1 MANIQEDDNFVIH
14 GLKSEIPLV
23 KLPVGKLI
31 QNELLN
37 VPAEAVALID
47 GFTQKQILYRE
58 LLQKSVD
65 LAEALR
71 RHGYEGQHNVFSI
84 SSENCLEFFIPV
96 FASYFNGTIMA
107 PLNHLYTEYELEY
120 VLKISYPKVIFCSED
135 TLDNFIILK
144 KKLGFIERIILLSRS
159 DETPASNEYETIDEF
174 SKNTLQGVNV
184 DPRTFSPTL
193 GDVNKM
199 VALIMCS
206 SGTTGLPKGVAIS
219 HLALCLR
226 LTHSRDPRYQN
237 TNSKFLLGI
246 MPFFHGYGMHV
257 TFSSLLNGH
266 TVICMRQFDGEVYL
280 RSIQDYKIDSIGIA
294 PPLALFFINSPL
306 VDQYDLSSLKDVFC
320 GAAPLGRDVEE
331 QLKKKLNIKSMRQG
345 YGLTEMTLA
354 VTVVTYG
361 DSRPGSS
368 GKVISF
374 LSGKVRDPETGRSL
388 GPNQVGELC
397 WKGPYQML
405 YYYNNP
411 EEEMPED
418 NTHVFHGGES
428 PIPLIRETIG
438 PQLKQIFQSLP
449 KDAIAMIDAFTHE
462 KLLYSELF
470 QKTVNLATA
479 LRHYGYDGQNNV
491 LSISSENCLDFYVPV
506 LASFCNGSIMA
517 PFNHLY
523 TPYELEQV
531 MRISNPKIIFCCED
545 VVEKFVHL
553 KEKLGFIERI
563 IVLGISTLSSKIQE
577 LKSNVETLDGFIHSA
592 LLGKNVDV
600 NKFEPVREDAS
611 QMAALIL
618 CSSGT
623 TGLPK
628 GVTLSHLPLCVRLV
642 HNRDPRYFIT
652 DSKTVLGL
660 MPFHHGFGMFVGF
673 SALASGQTI
682 ISLRRFDEDLFLKSI
697 QDYKI
702 QTLYVAPPLAIFLA
716 GTKKLDQ
723 YDLSSVT
730 DFVCGAA
737 PLCEEIE
744 KEVKRR
750 FKCDSVRQGYGLTE
764 MTQAIAIVPRGES
777 RHGSSG
783 KLMSF
788 ISGKVRDPETGRS
801 LGPNQVGEFC
811 WKGPYA
817 MMGYYKNEQ
826 ATKDSFT
833 SDGWLKSGDLGY
845 YDNDEYIYIIDRIKE
860 LIKYKGYQVAPA
872 ELEAIIINH
881 PKVKDVGVVGVPDD
895 LVGERPLAFVVKK
908 ENIDVSEEEIKQH
921 VASFVSP
928 QKRLSG
934 GVIFVNDIPKNVSG
948 KILRRKLRDLLK
960 NYTMQTLESK
970 L

>member
-411 EEEMPED
+411 E
-418 NTHVFHGGES
+418 
-428 PIPLIRETIG
+428 
-438 PQLKQIFQSLP
+438 
-449 KDAIAMIDAFTHE
+449 
-462 KLLYSELF
+462 
-470 QKTVNLATA
+470 
-479 LRHYGYDGQNNV
+479 
-491 LSISSENCLDFYVPV
+491 
-506 LASFCNGSIMA
+506 
-517 PFNHLY
+517 
-523 TPYELEQV
+523 
-531 MRISNPKIIFCCED
+531 
-545 VVEKFVHL
+545 
-553 KEKLGFIERI
+553 
-563 IVLGISTLSSKIQE
+563 
-577 LKSNVETLDGFIHSA
+577 
-592 LLGKNVDV
+592 
-600 NKFEPVREDAS
+600 
-611 QMAALIL
+611 
-618 CSSGT
+618 
-623 TGLPK
+623 
-628 GVTLSHLPLCVRLV
+628 
-642 HNRDPRYFIT
+642 
-652 DSKTVLGL
+652 
-660 MPFHHGFGMFVGF
+660 
-673 SALASGQTI
+673 
-682 ISLRRFDEDLFLKSI
+682 
-697 QDYKI
+697 
-702 QTLYVAPPLAIFLA
+702 
-716 GTKKLDQ
+716 
-723 YDLSSVT
+723 
-730 DFVCGAA
+730 
-737 PLCEEIE
+737 
-744 KEVKRR
+744 
-750 FKCDSVRQGYGLTE
+750 
-764 MTQAIAIVPRGES
+764 
-777 RHGSSG
+777 
-783 KLMSF
+783 
-788 ISGKVRDPETGRS
+788 
-801 LGPNQVGEFC
+801 
-811 WKGPYA
+811 
-817 MMGYYKNEQ
+817 
-826 ATKDSFT
+826 ATKETFT

-845 YDNDEYIYIIDRIKE
+845 YDQQGYFYIIDRLKE

-872 ELEAIIINH
+872 ELEALLLNH
-881 PKVKDVGVVGVPDD
+881 PKISDAGVVGLPDE
-895 LVGERPLAFVVKK
+895 LVGERPVAFVVKRDADLT
-908 ENIDVSEEEIKQH
+908 EDDVKKYVSDNL
-921 VASFVSP
+921 SP

-934 GVIFVNDIPKNVSG
+934 GVIFVDFIPKSQAG
-948 KILRRKLRDLLK
+948 IKILRRELRNMLK
-960 NYTMQTLESK
+960 EYKSSNFESK